1 MAHVALSFFA
11 GASMIETNIQQQQD
25 HVSKQPSLHEP
36 GLKVEANMTVTCAIC
51 DAVYA
56 PSPQQV
62 PFLQYTQGAL
72 EATFMSV
79 CHFCFRCRRAA
90 CPQCWDD
97 VHGVCGAC
105 VQDARLPFRTAAT
118 PLDDLTFPPT
128 PQQSSHQSQQQQ
140 AASLFAPIHNG
151 RFSTKTAAR
160 PDTVTDPAV
169 QPVVAQAITF
179 DNHVRESEQYHTPAA
194 IAAAIPIKTLIP
206 EVPQDTR
213 KQEKKPPI
221 ATEAKKTSRLELVFT
236 WIVLVIVLLLVV
248 VIALAEF
255 IPAVNALVAHGT
267 HIDIHAEIAYL
278 VSIVRQL
285 FKR

>member
-1 MAHVALSFFA
+1 
-11 GASMIETNIQQQQD
+11 MIETNMQQQQD
-25 HVSKQPSLHEP
+25 HISKQPSLHEP
-36 GLKVEANMTVTCAIC
+36 RLIMEAGMTVTCAIC

-72 EATFMSV
+72 EAAFMSV

-105 VQDARLPFRTAAT
+105 VLDARLPFRTAAT
-118 PLDDLTFPPT
+118 PLDDLTFPPAS
-128 PQQSSHQSQQQQ
+128 QQSAPLLSQQQQ
-140 AASLFAPIHNG
+140 VASLFAPIRNG
-151 RFSTKTAAR
+151 RFSMKTPAR
-160 PDTVTDPAV
+160 PDIVTDPTY
-169 QPVVAQAITF
+169 QPIVAQAITP
-179 DNHVRESEQYHTPAA
+179 DTPVRESEQNNTPVAV
-194 IAAAIPIKTLIP
+194 AAAIPIKTLIP

-213 KQEKKPPI
+213 KKEKKPRI
-221 ATEAKKTSRLELVFT
+221 ATEAKKTSRMELVFT
-236 WIVLVIVLLLVV
+236 WIVLVIVLVLVV

-255 IPAVNALVAHGT
+255 IPAVNTLVAHGT

-278 VSIVRQL
+278 VHIVQQL
-285 FKR
+285 VKR

>member
-1 MAHVALSFFA
+1 
-11 GASMIETNIQQQQD
+11 MIETNIQQQQD
-25 HVSKQPSLHEP
+25 HVSMQPSLHEP
-36 GLKVEANMTVTCAIC
+36 GLIVEAGMTVTCAIC

-56 PSPQQV
+56 PSPQQL

-72 EATFMSV
+72 EATFMSM

-118 PLDDLTFPPT
+118 PLDDLTFPPAS
-128 PQQSSHQSQQQQ
+128 QQSSHQSQQQQ
-140 AASLFAPIHNG
+140 VASLFAPIRNG
-151 RFSTKTAAR
+151 RFSMKTAAR
-160 PDTVTDPAV
+160 PEPDIVTDPVV
-169 QPVVAQAITF
+169 QPVVAQAITP
-179 DNHVRESEQYHTPAA
+179 NNPVRESEQNDTPAA
-194 IAAAIPIKTLIP
+194 LAVAVAIPTKTPLP
-206 EVPQDTR
+206 EASKGTR
-213 KQEKKPPI
+213 KQKKKPRI

-236 WIVLVIVLLLVV
+236 WIVLVIVLVLVV

-255 IPAVNALVAHGT
+255 IPAVNTLVAHVT

-278 VSIVRQL
+278 VSIVQQL